1 MGQGIHTALR
11 QIAAHELGVP
21 TARIR
26 VRVDTE
32 RELDTGQTTA
42 SRATLLGGQ
51 AVRRASLALC
61 EALRT
66 ASLEELAGQEFAGEH
81 VVDWTTPLAEGVAD
95 PLTHIAYG
103 WATQVVTLDDEGRL
117 ARVVAAQDVGRAIN
131 RQTVEGQIEGG
142 IHMGLGY
149 ALSEDFV
156 VTDGEPVS
164 DTLKSLNIIPAAG
177 MPEVEVIIV
186 EEHQPEGP
194 YGAKGAGEAVLVPT
208 AAAVAGALYAFDG
221 FRRRHLPM
229 ADSPAA
235 RAAVPKLARAERRIR
250 EEVAT

>member
-1 MGQGIHTALR
+1 
-11 QIAAHELGVP
+11 
-21 TARIR
+21 

-32 RELDTGQTTA
+32 RELDTGETTA

-51 AVRRASLALC
+51 AVRRAALALC
-61 EALRT
+61 EALRD
-66 ASLEELAGQEFAGEH
+66 ASQEALAGQDFAGEY

-103 WATQVVTLDDEGRL
+103 WATQVVILDDEGRL

-142 IHMGLGY
+142 VHMGLGY
-149 ALSEDFV
+149 ALSEEFV

-164 DTLKSLNIIPAAG
+164 DTLKSLHIIPPAG
-177 MPEVEVIIV
+177 MPEVEVVIV

-221 FRRRHLPM
+221 IRRRDLPM
-229 ADSPAA
+229 SDSPAA
-235 RAAVPKLARAERRIR
+235 RAAVPKLARAERQVP